1 MKTKSKTTAVILALF
16 LGDIGIH
23 KFYLGQA
30 GQGIIYL
37 LLCWTFI
44 PVILAII
51 DIIIYLTMSEESFQA
66 KYGSG
71 NVASQQQMYQ
81 QPYHQPQNKEPQ
93 NKTAVS
99 ELLDYKKLLDSGV
112 ITQEEFNKMKEEIL
126 KKL

>member
-44 PVILAII
+44 PVILSII
-51 DIIIYLTMSEESFQA
+51 DIIHYLLNSLHSNNLARPNLMFKEDLYSVLLVEQKLKLEPSF
-66 KYGSG
+66 
-71 NVASQQQMYQ
+71 VLIV
-81 QPYHQPQNKEPQ
+81 E
-93 NKTAVS
+93 T
-99 ELLDYKKLLDSGV
+99 KL
-112 ITQEEFNKMKEEIL
+112 T
-126 KKL
+126 KL

>member
-30 GQGIIYL
+30 GQGILYL
-37 LLCWTFI
+37 LFCWTFI

-66 KYGSG
+66 KYGG
-71 NVASQQQMYQ
+71 GYVANPQQMYQ
-81 QPYHQPQNKEPQ
+81 QPSQQFSQAQPNAQSQSVFCSSCGTRVEAGTKFCPNCGNQIK
-93 NKTAVS
+93 
-99 ELLDYKKLLDSGV
+99 
-112 ITQEEFNKMKEEIL
+112 
-126 KKL
+126 

>member
-44 PVILAII
+44 PVILSII
-51 DIIIYLTMSEESFQA
+51 DIIHYLLMSEGDFQT
-66 KYGSG
+66 KYGG
-71 NVASQQQMYQ
+71 GYVANPQQIYQ
-81 QPYHQPQNKEPQ
+81 QPSQPQFSQ
-93 NKTAVS
+93 
-99 ELLDYKKLLDSGV
+99 
-112 ITQEEFNKMKEEIL
+112 TQPNAQGGFVFCSSCGTKVEVGTKFCPNCGNQIN
-126 KKL
+126 

>member
-44 PVILAII
+44 PVILSII
-51 DIIIYLTMSEESFQA
+51 DIIHYLLMSEGDFQT
-66 KYGSG
+66 KYGG
-71 NVASQQQMYQ
+71 GYVANPQQIYQ
-81 QPYHQPQNKEPQ
+81 QPSQPQFSQAQPNAKGGFVFCSSCGTKVEVGTKFCPNCGNQ
-93 NKTAVS
+93 IN
-99 ELLDYKKLLDSGV
+99 
-112 ITQEEFNKMKEEIL
+112 
-126 KKL
+126 